1 MDSVSQTSS
10 SNIASNSN
18 MQQVEVSGWTAQHED
33 IFIEW
38 ADKAMIYRWMHTRS
52 YKIFYFRNAC
62 YTIPVIIMSTLTGTA
77 TFGQERIPEAYRL
90 WAQVAIGTIN
100 ITAGII
106 TTIQQFL
113 KINELLEAHRVS
125 SISWGKFYEN
135 IKIELAKHPKHRDG
149 PLEML
154 KHFKEEFDRLMEISP
169 TIEDAVIKEFKSRFG
184 NNKNKTQLNET
195 AVTINTRFGEKFK
208 ELFTNDDLES
218 DKDDDIQLH
227 VQSIFNDY
235 LRDVKNLNKSKSKN
249 HYAYLKKPDIC
260 DELVSTTEMVH
271 PWYLK
276 PKKKQEEVVYKEDP
290 ETIKE
295 IEMRKEREIYKR
307 MLDEFCNSYYNINDR
322 QPFDEEILENM
333 EVNIPNKILLSL
345 MEQRKQNMA
354 NESHDDGEYNEEN
367 AFRKPKKSKTM
378 NDI

>member
-1 MDSVSQTSS
+1 
-10 SNIASNSN
+10 
-18 MQQVEVSGWTAQHED
+18 
-33 IFIEW
+33 
-38 ADKAMIYRWMHTRS
+38 
-52 YKIFYFRNAC
+52 
-62 YTIPVIIMSTLTGTA
+62 
-77 TFGQERIPEAYRL
+77 
-90 WAQVAIGTIN
+90 
-100 ITAGII
+100 
-106 TTIQQFL
+106 
-113 KINELLEAHRVS
+113 
-125 SISWGKFYEN
+125 
-135 IKIELAKHPKHRDG
+135 
-149 PLEML
+149 
-154 KHFKEEFDRLMEISP
+154 ME
-169 TIEDAVIKEFKSRFG
+169 K
-184 NNKNKTQLNET
+184 
-195 AVTINTRFGEKFK
+195 KFK

-307 MLDEFCNSYYNINDR
+307 MLDEFYDSYYNINDR

-333 EVNIPNKILLSL
+333 EVNIPKTKYYYLLWNNVNKIWQ
-345 MEQRKQNMA
+345 MNHMMMV
-354 NESHDDGEYNEEN
+354 NIM
-367 AFRKPKKSKTM
+367 KKMLFVNQKK
-378 NDI
+378 

>member
-1 MDSVSQTSS
+1 MDNISQDSS
-10 SNIASNSN
+10 SIAPSSSN
-18 MQQVEVSGWTAQHED
+18 MQQVEVSGWTAQHEE

-90 WAQVAIGTIN
+90 WAQLAIGTIN

-169 TIEDAVIKEFKSRFG
+169 TIEDAVINEFKKRFG
-184 NNKNKTQLNET
+184 NSKNKTQLNET
-195 AVTINTRFGEKFK
+195 AMTINTHFGEKFK
-208 ELFTNDDLES
+208 ELFTNDDFEN

-227 VQSIFNDY
+227 VHSIFNDY
-235 LRDVKNLNKSKSKN
+235 LKDVKNLNKSKSKN

-276 PKKKQEEVVYKEDP
+276 PKKKQEEVVYREDP
-290 ETIKE
+290 DTIRE
-295 IEMRKEREIYKR
+295 IELRKEREIYKR

-322 QPFDEEILENM
+322 QPFDDEIIENM
-333 EVNIPNKILLSL
+333 DANIPKKILLSL
-345 MEQRKQNMA
+345 IEQRKQNML
-354 NESHDDGEYNEEN
+354 DEEN
-367 AFRKPKKSKTM
+367 MGNMEGNDFRKPRKAKTM
-378 NDI
+378 NNI

>member
-10 SNIASNSN
+10 SMVAPSSTNI
-18 MQQVEVSGWTAQHED
+18 QQVEVSGWTAQHEE

-169 TIEDAVIKEFKSRFG
+169 TIEDAVINEFKKRFG

-195 AVTINTRFGEKFK
+195 AMTINTRFGEKFK
-208 ELFTNDDLES
+208 ELFTNDDLDD
-218 DKDDDIQLH
+218 DKDDEIELH

-235 LRDVKNLNKSKSKN
+235 LKDVKTLNKSKAKN

-260 DELVSTTEMVH
+260 DELISTTETVH

-276 PKKKQEEVVYKEDP
+276 PKKKKEEIVYREDP
-290 ETIKE
+290 DTIRE
-295 IEMRKEREIYKR
+295 IELRKEREIYKR
-307 MLDEFCNSYYNINDR
+307 LIDEFCTSYYNINER
-322 QPFDEEILENM
+322 QPFQDEIIENM
-333 EVNIPNKILLSL
+333 KNNIPDGILMSL
-345 MEQRKQNMA
+345 LEERAKYVKEEEQTSYQD
-354 NESHDDGEYNEEN
+354 ET
-367 AFRKPKKSKTM
+367 FRKPHKSKTM

>member
-10 SNIASNSN
+10 SNVAPSST
-18 MQQVEVSGWTAQHED
+18 MQQIEISGWTAQHED

-77 TFGQERIPEAYRL
+77 TFGQERIPEEYRL

-154 KHFKEEFDRLMEISP
+154 KHFKEE
-169 TIEDAVIKEFKSRFG
+169 
-184 NNKNKTQLNET
+184 
-195 AVTINTRFGEKFK
+195 
-208 ELFTNDDLES
+208 ES
-218 DKDDDIQLH
+218 F
-227 VQSIFNDY
+227 SGW
-235 LRDVKNLNKSKSKN
+235 S
-249 HYAYLKKPDIC
+249 
-260 DELVSTTEMVH
+260 
-271 PWYLK
+271 
-276 PKKKQEEVVYKEDP
+276 
-290 ETIKE
+290 
-295 IEMRKEREIYKR
+295 
-307 MLDEFCNSYYNINDR
+307 
-322 QPFDEEILENM
+322 
-333 EVNIPNKILLSL
+333 
-345 MEQRKQNMA
+345 
-354 NESHDDGEYNEEN
+354 
-367 AFRKPKKSKTM
+367 
-378 NDI
+378 